1 MRQSRAT
8 GSAVFRFAPMLLL
21 ALLLAPV
28 VALPATAQVN
38 IAIGAPSIDIGIHFP
53 ALPSLTVVPGT
64 PVYYAPSVDTNF
76 FFYDGMYWVFKDDT
90 SSMTA
95 CTGCSRTI
103 LQGRYVVRQLLV
115 QRPVGG
121 GRLRHRAGLHPARSR
136 EVLPPPALLFPR
148 VGGARAYSPRG
159 ARANLPTPV
168 HGEALPDASAASGAA
183 QPALQVPTSRG
194 SGAATLSAAC
204 GAAAARPRTAR
215 GGTSL
220 ARPSDSRFL
229 DASLPRQRLAGSRCG
244 SPEGVGEA

>member
-76 FFYDGMYWVFKDDT
+76 FFYDGMYWVLKDDT
-90 SSMTA
+90 WYTSSWYNGPWA
-95 CTGCSRTI
+95 VVDPDIVPDFI
-103 LQGRYVVRQLLV
+103 LRVPVRYY
-115 QRPVGG
+115 
-121 GRLRHRAGLHPARSR
+121 RH
-136 EVLPPPALLFPR
+136 PPSYFHGWAANAPPR
-148 VGGARAYSPRG
+148 W
-159 ARANLPTPV
+159 
-168 HGEALPDASAASGAA
+168 GEHWGKSWEGKHASAASGAA

-204 GAAAARPRTAR
+204 GAAAARPRTGR